1 MSRTDQERLR
11 RLGQGDS
18 IRAIC
23 KDDGLT
29 RSEFDQWWT
38 DRTRALVPSMDGVRS
53 AHGLQAQI
61 DILRDEWGVPH
72 VLAETD
78 DDLFFGYG
86 YATAQDR
93 LWQLDYF
100 RRKAHGRL
108 SEILGAEGV
117 DTDTIFRTIGITRT
131 SESNFRRFS
140 PSTKRRLG
148 AYADGVTAFM
158 DECKGSLPIEF
169 DLLDYEPDAWS
180 PVDSAAIWQEFR
192 WYLTGRLPIIAI
204 PELAKRV
211 LGKGPLL
218 DAFITGEAED
228 ESIVPTGSY
237 PSARMGA
244 EAVGEVVGDPD
255 EGVGSNNWVV
265 AAQKSASGAPIVA
278 SDPHI
283 AFGAVSCWFEIHLSG
298 PSLNAAGAGYVGV
311 PGIIFGRNETL
322 AWGVTNN
329 ICSQRDIYQEREHP
343 NRPGFFRFGNEWRES
358 KHATEKIEVRGQ
370 ESREITVQTT
380 HNGPLIDS
388 LLPQPLRTDDK
399 VSVKWLGA
407 AFGDE
412 ITCMLDLA
420 AARDCAGAREALRGW
435 VVPTWSYVFGDVD
448 GHIGYQAVG
457 RIPVRERWNREYR
470 PGWEP
475 EHQWRGFIPYDAL
488 PALRDPADGYA
499 RSANNRGAP
508 EDFPYPLSGTWSSG
522 YRARRI
528 RELLEG
534 AERLSREDF
543 ARIQTDTLSMRAVD
557 ALPSLLGIIEQA
569 SDPRVQEA
577 ANHLRAWNARMDVD
591 QVGASIFE
599 SFFAA
604 WTKAIASER
613 FHGEEIPLVAGAV
626 SGFAVRLLAGDEF
639 GYFRSTNL
647 EQAVMDCMSEAISEL
662 DDRLGP
668 DMSHWQWGNI
678 HKIALNHF
686 LSNRGDLSSLLSRGG
701 QPVGGNGIT
710 ICNTGFDPNYLA
722 SIGANWRHNADLG
735 DDPPGIW
742 AVDAS
747 GQSGHP
753 GSPHYGDQL
762 PEWLAGRHHYIP
774 LDRERSRAGA
784 KQILNLRPASNAV

>member
-1 MSRTDQERLR
+1 MTRTDQERLH
-11 RLGQGDS
+11 RLGQGHS

-23 KDDGLT
+23 SDDGLT
-29 RSEFDQWWT
+29 RGEFDQWWM
-38 DRTRALVPSMDGVRS
+38 DRMSACAPSVDGIRS
-53 AHGLQAQI
+53 ATGVHAQI

-72 VLAETD
+72 ILAETD

-108 SEILGAEGV
+108 SEILGEEGIEADKV
-117 DTDTIFRTIGITRT
+117 SRTIGITRT
-131 SESNFRRFS
+131 AETNFRQFA
-140 PSTKRRLG
+140 PSTKRRLE

-158 DECKGSLPIEF
+158 DECKGNLPIEF
-169 DLLDYEPDAWS
+169 SLLDYEPSTWS

-211 LGKGPLL
+211 LGKGALL
-218 DAFITGEAED
+218 DAFVTGEAED
-228 ESIVPTGSY
+228 ESIVPQGSY
-237 PSARMGA
+237 PSARMGMQP
-244 EAVGEVVGDPD
+244 VGEVVGDPD

-265 AAQKSASGAPIVA
+265 ATRKSVSGAPIVA

-283 AFGAVSCWFEIHLSG
+283 AFGAVSCWFEVHLFG
-298 PSLNAAGAGYVGV
+298 PSMNAAGAGYVGV

-329 ICSQRDIYQEREHP
+329 ICSQRDLYLEREHP
-343 NRPGFFRFGNEWRES
+343 NRPGLFSFGGEWRES
-358 KHATEKIEVRGQ
+358 KRETEKIQVRGQ
-370 ESREITVQTT
+370 EAREITIETT
-380 HNGPLIDS
+380 HNGPLVDS
-388 LLPQPLRTDDK
+388 ILPQALRTDDR
-399 VSVKWLGA
+399 VSVKWLGT

-412 ITCMLDLA
+412 ITCMLNLA
-420 AARDCAGAREALRGW
+420 AARDCDSAREALRSW

-457 RIPVRERWNREYR
+457 RIPIREQWNREYR
-470 PGWEP
+470 HGWEP
-475 EHQWRGFIPYDAL
+475 EHRWQGFIPYDAL
-488 PALRDPADGYA
+488 PTLKDPSDGYA

-508 EDFPYPLSGTWSSG
+508 DDFPYPLSGTWSSG

-528 RELLEG
+528 RELLED

-543 ARIQTDTLSMRAVD
+543 ARMQTDTLSMRAVD
-557 ALPSLLGIIEQA
+557 ALPSILRIIEQT
-569 SDPRVQEA
+569 SDPRVREA
-577 ANHLRAWNARMDVD
+577 ANHLRAWNARMDID

-599 SFFAA
+599 FFFAE
-604 WTKAIASER
+604 WTKTIASER
-613 FHGEEIPLVAGAV
+613 FQGEEIPLVAGAV
-626 SGFAVRLLAGDEF
+626 SGFAVRLLGGDEF
-639 GYFRSTNL
+639 GYFRSTNR
-647 EQAVMDCMSEAISEL
+647 ERAVIDCMERAISEL
-662 DDRLGP
+662 HDRLGP
-668 DMSHWQWGNI
+668 DMSQWQWGNI
-678 HKIALNHF
+678 HKITLNHL
-686 LSNRGDLSSLLSRGG
+686 LSGRGDLSILLSRGG

-710 ICNTGFDPNYLA
+710 VCNTGFDPNYLA

-735 DDPPGIW
+735 DDPPGLW

-762 PEWLAGRHHYIP
+762 REWLAGRHHYIP
-774 LDRERSRAGA
+774 LDRARAHAAA
-784 KQILNLRPASNAV
+784 KQTTTLRPAGNAI